1 MKTTIGSNN
10 SLANRTFNVANILP
24 NIYTKLTK
32 DNFGID
38 TYMFK
43 ASAST
48 ADALSYRI
56 IGSGNYNASTGVL
69 TCYQCH
75 PKATGS
81 PHVCQYTVYCW
92 HIE

>member
-1 MKTTIGSNN
+1 M
-10 SLANRTFNVANILP
+10 
-24 NIYTKLTK
+24 Y
-32 DNFGID
+32 
-38 TYMFK
+38 K

-48 ADALSYRI
+48 SDALSYRI